1 MAQAGQATHGR
12 GDPWQARR
20 RRCGSVGRVP
30 TLALWQAAL
39 IPLLAPL
46 FRWLFAH
53 HIWISLANCA
63 VAVPA
68 VVLALLCLRARGRPA
83 KLVFGLTWL
92 LLVPNAAYLFT
103 DLGHIPYQWAHSVP
117 VADRPWFLGQ
127 YLLLLVFAVAAF
139 LLSFL
144 PFERIARRL
153 RLSGGPRLALLAGCN
168 FLVGYGVALGRFQH
182 INSWIVLSNPPR
194 VLRAALAIFTS
205 ARLLGLTL
213 ALGARCA
220 AVYLLARG
228 QLLRRVGIA
237 SGKSRAPDG
246 EPAA

>member
-1 MAQAGQATHGR
+1 M
-12 GDPWQARR
+12 
-20 RRCGSVGRVP
+20 
-30 TLALWQAAL
+30 WQAAL

-53 HIWISLANCA
+53 RVWISLVNCA
-63 VAVPA
+63 VAVSA
-68 VVLALLCLRARGRPA
+68 VGAGASLPPGQGPPGQSGPRSCLAGAGPQRRL
-83 KLVFGLTWL
+83 
-92 LLVPNAAYLFT
+92 LFT
-103 DLGHIPYQWAHSVP
+103 DLGHIPYQWAHAVP

-127 YLLLLVFAVAAF
+127 YLLLLTFAVAAF

-168 FLVGYGVALGRFQH
+168 FLVGYGVVLGRFQH